1 MVVSLYCVLWGKSE
15 EHSTDNGGGLHE
27 FQAERQRKE
36 QLKDAEVSGNET
48 PLFV

>member
-1 MVVSLYCVLWGKSE
+1 MVVSLYCVLWGKSK
-15 EHSTDNGGGLHE
+15 EHSTENGGGLRE